1 MCKILKKNS
10 FSSGLFVSNLARL
23 TIRILVSFISDGMD
37 DDKLLAILMA
47 THTRLGAN
55 SPLNHDMTVLIA
67 YQYHM
72 KVRQSMN
79 FRRARQLKI

>member
-1 MCKILKKNS
+1 
-10 FSSGLFVSNLARL
+10 
-23 TIRILVSFISDGMD
+23 MD